1 MSSTKKALKSMK
13 SHLED
18 RDSESA
24 LYEANTWLK
33 SIGEDA
39 PEAAQVLIF
48 RGLALTQLQR
58 NEEAEKSYI
67 HAYKLDSSNPLAS
80 LGLKKLY
87 EKNEDWEKLGRLLE
101 LFVQT
106 AYDDGDGEKCA
117 AALQDLLELR
127 VKRGPSEKLYRALE
141 QLLPSS
147 PLVPLIRDVTP
158 PSESYVPFPAPI
170 YPPAS
175 AAIAPSLPSPLPHA
189 LHLVASL
196 PLLTNLLVRAESL
209 VHTTVEKEVKIGRQR
224 LGAGPEKEVRR
235 KVEAEVLGGELGM
248 RMVELLK
255 EVGSHPKV
263 AEDVRREVE
272 IREFNFW
279 RKLGASLPSQ
289 LAEKP
294 ASNKPKGKSDKP
306 AQPPKTGA
314 TDLPAASLFAPHT
327 YSTPNKEE
335 ALKRTND
342 LANGFVLL
350 GITGKGAE
358 EGWSWVLEG
367 KDEPT
372 LFYDIELLHKYAKSF
387 PETKM
392 TDFIDDYCRWFK
404 LPLPEPEEE
413 EEVSPSV
420 NGEETAAQKASKKPR
435 NRKGRSGMNARERRK
450 ARRAAGKEGLLAE
463 DLDQE
468 EREELVS
475 AMTKLVDQLP
485 KSIFAY
491 RVMARISLQEED
503 WANAI
508 AFGDK
513 GKALVK
519 ELENERGITLPSV
532 RASLDTVIGMAC
544 VPHFAP
550 KHHPRAVRLLDG
562 VLKLQPDNKEARF
575 ARAQIHQASGK
586 WAQARKEF
594 QVLIDAGG
602 DERDVVAAKEES
614 AWCLVNQGNVEEGR
628 TILEEVVEIRD
639 ARWEKDGKDDEAFP
653 RARAWWRLGRAE
665 WLIGDEESRQ
675 HAEEWFMASI
685 RALPTFP
692 SAYTSLG
699 ICYES
704 ANPPDEERALKCFQK
719 AFELDATETEAA
731 HKLAV
736 GYANDD
742 EWSLVRTI
750 AMRVMEG
757 EGGLDG
763 VAGGEVMN
771 AKGRF
776 APQNGWAWKALGS
789 TEVHYKNYA
798 KAAQAYQIALRGDP
812 NDVSMWVMLGESYV
826 KCGRHIAGLK
836 TLNHALEL
844 QSDNWRALFNIGET
858 QAQLGVFDKAIEAYE
873 RVLDTAGRG
882 QIGIIA
888 ALADAHLALGR
899 QTAAGGFRQRSRNAL
914 HSAIKLATDV
924 LKDGRSHRAW
934 AWKTVGD
941 ATFELSNQESSAEE
955 ASASAEVLQ
964 PVLQH
969 LMDDDTDRRSQVE
982 GIGHAANLLQTSP
995 DLEYTL
1001 KSSIFAFAYRAYLLK
1016 NEPRIAD
1023 PALYDL
1029 ASSLHSLA
1037 LRLPEGEK
1045 RTSCLKA
1052 AIGSIR
1058 LALERDPG
1066 DERLWNA
1073 LGVISET
1080 AGPQVAQH
1088 AFVVSLELYSK
1099 DPIVWANL
1107 GYLYLRLD
1115 DRELANPCFLKA
1127 QITDPDYAPAWFG
1140 QGMLAE
1146 RNGDKHNAK
1155 ALYSHAVTLSAGSLL
1170 EADLAL
1176 AIATFERFLVPGA
1189 QIDVNLLHQPA
1200 FALRHYCHQ
1209 RPNDF
1214 AAAHLYGLICERLGL
1229 ADEAAT
1235 SLERAAAVLEEEF
1248 ERTESADI
1256 ESRYAVALVNLGRV
1270 QLAAKKYQRSLD
1282 ILNNCWELISGSTD
1296 GPDGQIAL
1304 LKPQCRLL
1312 QGLVQ
1317 YWLGQ
1322 IDESLDAFQNALD
1335 EATSSQDWRT
1345 KEEVAVLLSRTLWGL
1360 GGEDA
1365 RETAKSN
1372 LMECLSQERPS
1383 LKVISTLAAIAVV
1396 SSDVDLVEAAMSEL
1410 QSRPLE
1416 TRIKE
1421 DPTGQSDLVL
1431 YLHALSEGRPDEA
1444 HAILEKAVQ
1453 AKPADVSARN
1463 RLAEAFIQ
1471 AGKAKE
1477 AVEVLESMDKVEDV
1491 EDKAASQRLRGTA
1504 EILDGREE
1512 GLSRLQKSVMVAP
1525 WEEEEWNVLSW
1536 GRKMVVGAEVGAKA
1550 E

>member
-1 MSSTKKALKSMK
+1 MSATKKALKSIK
-13 SHLED
+13 LQLEEKN
-18 RDSESA
+18 SEAA
-24 LYEANTWLK
+24 LYEATNLLK

-67 HAYKLDSSNPLAS
+67 HAYKLQPSNPLAS
-80 LGLKKLY
+80 L
-87 EKNEDWEKLGRLLE
+87 
-101 LFVQT
+101 
-106 AYDDGDGEKCA
+106 
-117 AALQDLLELR
+117 
-127 VKRGPSEKLYRALE
+127 YRALD

-147 PLVPLIRDVTP
+147 PLVPLLQSVP
-158 PSESYVPFPAPI
+158 PSGDSYVPFPQPI
-170 YPPAS
+170 YPPSS
-175 AAIAPSLPSPLPHA
+175 AAILPSLPTPLPHV

-196 PLLTNLLVRAESL
+196 PLLINLLVRAESI
-209 VHTTVEKEVKIGRQR
+209 VYTTTEQKVKVGRQR
-224 LGAGPEKEVRR
+224 LGAGPEKEVRK
-235 KVEAEVLGGELGM
+235 KVDAEVLGSEMGM

-255 EVGSHPKV
+255 EVGSHPNV
-263 AEDVRREVE
+263 DEDVRREVE

-279 RKLGASLPSQ
+279 RKLGACLPSKQ
-289 LAEKP
+289 AEKP
-294 ASNKPKGKSDKP
+294 DAKKTLSAKPKDVQSAKPGSTELPSTALFKS
-306 AQPPKTGA
+306 
-314 TDLPAASLFAPHT
+314 
-327 YSTPNKEE
+327 YSYTTPNKDE
-335 ALKRTND
+335 ALSKTND

-367 KDEPT
+367 KDEPS
-372 LFYDIELLHKYAKSF
+372 LFYDIELLHKYAKAF
-387 PETKM
+387 PESKM

-413 EEVSPSV
+413 EEVPV
-420 NGEETAAQKASKKPR
+420 PTNGNESFAQKANKKPR
-435 NRKGRSGMNARERRK
+435 NRRGRNGMNAKERRK

-468 EREELVS
+468 ERDELVS
-475 AMTKLVDQLP
+475 GMTKLVDQLP
-485 KSIFAY
+485 KSIFAH
-491 RVMARISLQEED
+491 RVIARISLQEED

-513 GKALVK
+513 AKALVK
-519 ELENERGITLPSV
+519 ELENERGITLPNV
-532 RASLDTVIGMAC
+532 RASLDTTLGLAC
-544 VPHFAP
+544 VPYFAP
-550 KHHPRAVRLLDG
+550 KHHPRAIRLLDG
-562 VLKLQPDNKEARF
+562 VLKGYPDNKEARF
-575 ARAQIHQASGK
+575 ARARIHQAAGK
-586 WAQARKEF
+586 WSYARKEF
-594 QVLIDAGG
+594 QTLIDAGG
-602 DERDVVAAKEES
+602 DEKDVVAAKEELG
-614 AWCLVNQGNVEEGR
+614 WCLVNEGELEKGR
-628 TILEEVVEIRD
+628 EILEEVVEIRD
-639 ARWEKDGKDDEAFP
+639 ARNEQEGKDDEAYQ
-653 RARAWWRLGRAE
+653 RARAWCRLGRTE
-665 WLIGDEESRQ
+665 WMIGVDDESRQ

-692 SAYTSLG
+692 SSYTSLG
-699 ICYES
+699 ICYSS
-704 ANPPDEERALKCFQK
+704 ATPPDQERALKCFQK

-731 HKLAV
+731 HRLAV
-736 GYANDD
+736 GYANED

-812 NDVSMWVMLGESYV
+812 TDVSMWVLLGESYV

-844 QSDNWRALFNIGET
+844 QSDNWRAYFNIGDT
-858 QAQLGVFDKAIEAYE
+858 QSQLGAFDKAIEAYE
-873 RVLDTAGRG
+873 KVLSLTETRE
-882 QIGIIA
+882 IGIIA
-888 ALADAHLALGR
+888 ALAEANLSLGR

-914 HSAIKLATDV
+914 HAAIRLATEV

-934 AWKTVGD
+934 AWKTIGD
-941 ATFELSNQESSAEE
+941 ATFELSNQESSIEE
-955 ASASAEVLQ
+955 ALASSEVIQ

-969 LMDDDTDRRSQVE
+969 LVEDDTDRRSQVE
-982 GIGHAANLLQTSP
+982 GLGHAANLLQSSP

-1001 KSSIFAFAYRAYLLK
+1001 ETSIFAFAYRAYLLK
-1016 NEPRIAD
+1016 NEPRVAD
-1023 PALYDL
+1023 PALYDF
-1029 ASSLHSLA
+1029 ASSLHTLA
-1037 LRLPEGEK
+1037 LRLPDGDNK
-1045 RTSCLKA
+1045 TSCLKA
-1052 AIGSIR
+1052 AIAAIR
-1058 LALERDPG
+1058 LALERDAG

-1073 LGVISET
+1073 LGVICGT

-1115 DRELANPCFLKA
+1115 DRELANQCFLKS

-1146 RNGDKHNAK
+1146 RNGDKQNAK
-1155 ALYSHAVTLSAGSLL
+1155 ALYSHSVTLSAGSLL

-1176 AIATFERFLVPGA
+1176 AIATLERFLVPGG
-1189 QIDVNLLHQPA
+1189 QIDINLLHQPA

-1214 AAAHLYGLICERLGL
+1214 AAAHLYAMICERLGL

-1235 SLERAAAVLEEEF
+1235 SLERAAAVLEEDF

-1256 ESRYAVALVNLGRV
+1256 ESRYAIALCNLGRV
-1270 QLAAKKYQRSLD
+1270 QLAAKKYQASLD
-1282 ILNNCWELISGSTD
+1282 TLNNCWELISGSAD
-1296 GPDGQIAL
+1296 GIIAS

-1312 QGLVQ
+1312 QGLVH

-1322 IDESLDAFQNALD
+1322 IDESLEAFQNALD
-1335 EATSSQDWRT
+1335 EAAASQDLKT

-1360 GGEDA
+1360 GGDDA
-1365 RETAKSN
+1365 KETAKSN
-1372 LMECLSQERPS
+1372 LMECLSQEKPS
-1383 LKVISTLAAIAVV
+1383 LKVISTLAAIAVI
-1396 SSDVDLVEAAMSEL
+1396 SSDPDLVEAAISEL
-1410 QSRPLE
+1410 SSRPVE
-1416 TRIKE
+1416 SRIKE
-1421 DPTGQSDLVL
+1421 DPAGQSDLVL
-1431 YLHALSEGRPDEA
+1431 YLHALVDGNSEEA
-1444 HAILEKAVQ
+1444 HKILEGAVQ
-1453 AKPADVSARN
+1453 TSPGNIKSRN
-1463 RLAEAFIQ
+1463 RLAEALIQ
-1471 AGKAKE
+1471 SQQTKE
-1477 AVEVLESMDKVEDV
+1477 AIAVLENEGRVEDV
-1491 EDKAASQRLRGTA
+1491 ESRAKMERLKGTA
-1504 EILDGREE
+1504 EILDGEE
-1512 GLSRLQKSVMVAP
+1512 GGMSRLQKSVVLAP
-1525 WEEEEWNVLSW
+1525 WEEEGWNALGW
-1536 GRKMVVGAEVGAKA
+1536 GRRLVAEA
-1550 E
+1550 EAE

>member
-1 MSSTKKALKSMK
+1 MSSIKKSLKSIK
-13 SHLED
+13 SHLEEK
-18 RDSESA
+18 DSETA
-24 LYEANTWLK
+24 LYEATNLLK
-33 SIGEDA
+33 SIGDSA

-48 RGLALTQLQR
+48 RGLALTQLQK
-58 NEEAEKSYI
+58 NDEAEKSYV
-67 HAYKLDSSNPLAS
+67 HAYKLQPTNPLAS
-80 LGLKKLY
+80 IGLKRLY
-87 EKNEDWEKLGRLLE
+87 QKNESWEKLGSFLE
-101 LFVQT
+101 ESVQST
-106 AYDDGDGEKCA
+106 YNEGDGEKCA
-117 AALQDLLELR
+117 AALQELLELR
-127 VKRGPSEKLYRALE
+127 VKHGPPEKLYRALD

-147 PLVPLIRDVTP
+147 PLVSLLQSVTP
-158 PSESYVPFPAPI
+158 PGGSYVPFPAPI

-175 AAIAPSLPSPLPHA
+175 AAIVPPLPSPLPHA

-209 VHTTVEKEVKIGRQR
+209 VYTTTEQKVRVGRQR

-255 EVGSHPKV
+255 EVGSHPNV

-279 RKLGASLPSQ
+279 RRLGASLPSKQ
-289 LAEKP
+289 AEKLT
-294 ASNKPKGKSDKP
+294 NPKTPSTKTAKP
-306 AQPPKTGA
+306 AQPAKTGTA
-314 TDLPAASLFAPHT
+314 DLPTASFFEPHT
-327 YSTPNKEE
+327 YPIPSKEE
-335 ALKRTND
+335 ALTRTND

-367 KDEPT
+367 KDEPS
-372 LFYDIELLHKYAKSF
+372 LFYDIELLHKYAKAF
-387 PETKM
+387 PESKM

-413 EEVSPSV
+413 QEAAATA
-420 NGEETAAQKASKKPR
+420 NGEASASQPKNNKKYK
-435 NRKGRSGMNARERRK
+435 NRKTRSGMNARERRK
-450 ARRAAGKEGLLAE
+450 ARRAAGKEGLLSE

-475 AMTKLVDQLP
+475 AMNKLTDQLSR
-485 KSIFAY
+485 SIFAH

-508 AFGDK
+508 AFADK
-513 GKALVK
+513 AKALVK
-519 ELENERGITLPSV
+519 DLENERGITMPEV
-532 RASLDTVIGMAC
+532 RASLDTNLGMAC
-544 VPHFAP
+544 VPYFAP
-550 KHHPRAVRLLDG
+550 KHHPRAIRLLDG
-562 VLKLQPDNKEARF
+562 VLKSHPENQEARF

-586 WAQARKEF
+586 WSYAKKEF
-594 QVLIDAGG
+594 QALIDAGG
-602 DERDVVAAKEES
+602 DEKDVIAAKEELG
-614 AWCLVNQGNVEEGR
+614 WCLVNQGELEKGR
-628 TILEEVVEIRD
+628 EVLEEVVEVRD
-639 ARWEKDGKDDEAFP
+639 ARHEQEGRDDEAYP
-653 RARAWWRLGRAE
+653 RARAWWRLGRTE
-665 WLIGDEESRQ
+665 WMIGDQESPQ

-699 ICYES
+699 ICYSS

-719 AFELDATETEAA
+719 AFELDATESEAA
-731 HKLAV
+731 HKLAI

-742 EWSLVRTI
+742 EWALVRTI

-757 EGGLDG
+757 EGGVDG

-812 NDVSMWVMLGESYV
+812 NDVLMWVMLGESYV

-844 QSDNWRALFNIGET
+844 QPDNWRALYNIGDT

-873 RVLDTAGRG
+873 KVLEITKTQEVGVT
-882 QIGIIA
+882 A
-888 ALADAHLALGR
+888 ALAEANLSLGR
-899 QTAAGGFRQRSRNAL
+899 QTAAGGFRERSRNAL

-934 AWKTVGD
+934 AWKTIGD
-941 ATFELSNQESSAEE
+941 AAFELSNQESSLEE
-955 ASASAEVLQ
+955 ALSSSEVLQ

-969 LMDDDTDRRSQVE
+969 LENDDTDRRSQVE
-982 GIGHAANLLQTSP
+982 GLGHAANLLQTSP

-1001 KSSIFAFAYRAYLLK
+1001 KTSIFAFAYRAYLLK
-1016 NEPRIAD
+1016 NEPRVAD
-1023 PALYDL
+1023 PALYDF

-1037 LRLPEGEK
+1037 LRLPDGDNK
-1045 RTSCLKA
+1045 TACLKA
-1052 AIGSIR
+1052 AIAAIR
-1058 LALERDPG
+1058 LALERDAG

-1073 LGVISET
+1073 LGVICGT

-1088 AFVVSLELYSK
+1088 AFVVSLELYTK
-1099 DPIVWANL
+1099 DPIVWTNL

-1115 DRELANPCFLKA
+1115 DRELANQCFLKG
-1127 QITDPDYAPAWFG
+1127 QTIDPDYAPAWLG

-1146 RNGDKHNAK
+1146 RNGDKQNAK
-1155 ALYSHAVTLSAGSLL
+1155 ALYSHSVTLSAGSLL

-1176 AIATFERFLVPGA
+1176 AIATFERFVVPGA
-1189 QIDVNLLHQPA
+1189 QMDINLLHQPA

-1209 RPNDF
+1209 RPHDF
-1214 AAAHLYGLICERLGL
+1214 AAAHLYALICERLGL
-1229 ADEAAT
+1229 AAEAAS

-1256 ESRYAVALVNLGRV
+1256 ESRYAIALCNLGRV
-1270 QLAAKKYQRSLD
+1270 QLSAKKYQASLD
-1282 ILNNCWELISGSTD
+1282 TLNNCWELISESKD
-1296 GPDGQIAL
+1296 GTIVS
-1304 LKPQCRLL
+1304 LKPQCKLL
-1312 QGLVQ
+1312 QGLVFF
-1317 YWLGQ
+1317 WLGQ
-1322 IDESLDAFQNALD
+1322 IDESLEAFQNSLD
-1335 EATSSQDWRT
+1335 EATSSQDLKI

-1360 GGEDA
+1360 GGDDA
-1365 RETAKSN
+1365 KETAKSN
-1372 LMECLSQERPS
+1372 LMECLSQEKPS
-1383 LKVISTLAAIAVV
+1383 LKVISTLAAIAMV
-1396 SSDVDLVEAAMSEL
+1396 SSDSDLVEAAMSEL
-1410 QSRPLE
+1410 QSRPVQS
-1416 TRIKE
+1416 RIKE
-1421 DPTGQSDLVL
+1421 DPAGQSDLVL
-1431 YLHALSEGRPDEA
+1431 YLHSLIEGKSEEA
-1444 HAILEKAVQ
+1444 HKILEQAAEVSPSSIKA
-1453 AKPADVSARN
+1453 RH

-1471 AGKAKE
+1471 SDKANE
-1477 AVEVLESMDKVEDV
+1477 AIYVLDGTWKVDDV
-1491 EDKAASQRLRGTA
+1491 EAKAELERLIGVA
-1504 EILDGREE
+1504 QIQDGVQE
-1512 GLSRLQKSVMVAP
+1512 GVSKLQKSIMVAP
-1525 WEEEEWNVLSW
+1525 WADDGWNALAW
-1536 GRKMVVGAEVGAKA
+1536 GKKLVAEA
-1550 E
+1550 EAEGG